1 MWDCVAIKLVVMI
14 TFPSMPSVGT
24 VGKPAED
31 MFFEELSQEA
41 SIISPWTS
49 PRRS

>member
-14 TFPSMPSVGT
+14 TFPSMPSVG
-24 VGKPAED
+24 KPAEE